1 MKNPITGLIHVTGE
15 PDTGKTT
22 FALSTGFKP
31 EEIVFFDDDLK
42 TKAIAQMLEEQGTP
56 FGIYRDLTKMSLG
69 KREIDFHNM
78 VINEIDQLPTEKYK
92 VFVFDTWTRFENTF
106 QPVIQKTPTKFREFY
121 SPMGSIKG
129 AEMWKASFDY
139 EAAVI
144 DKMLHVA
151 PLVILITHLKD
162 QSIGAVKTG
171 KEIPDCKKPV
181 VEKSRIRL
189 WLRHNP
195 DSPAPIGLVL
205 KRLGKVIA
213 TEAGIVPVN
222 VLPRKVNPCTW
233 ERIIHYWENPIGEN
247 QPTEDEYPNAF
258 EFSIL
263 DGVLTE
269 DQKDVLHI
277 NRVEADRP
285 MIEAAIQRQQREI
298 ENTAK
303 TIEQPQKD
311 NGNNGNITLDML
323 VEVYGAEKVMV
334 ANEGKIPGS
343 QVELDN
349 VFAKLAEV

>member
-1 MKNPITGLIHVTGE
+1 MNNPITGLIHVTGE

-22 FALSTGFKP
+22 FALTCGFSP
-31 EEIVFFDDDLK
+31 TEIAFFDDDLK
-42 TKAIAQMLEEQGTP
+42 TQAIADMLAEQGTP
-56 FGIYRDLTKMSLG
+56 FGAYHNLTKLALG
-69 KREIDFHNM
+69 KRELDFHNL
-78 VINEIDQLPTEKYK
+78 VIDLIDQLPRGKFK

-106 QPVIQKTPTKFREFY
+106 QPVVQKNPARFKEFY
-121 SPMGSIKG
+121 SPMGAIKG

-144 DKMLHVA
+144 DKMLQVA

-195 DSPAPIGLVL
+195 DGPAPIGLVL
-205 KRLGKVIA
+205 KRLSKVQVGP
-213 TEAGIVPVN
+213 TGIVPIN

-233 ERIIHYWENPIGEN
+233 GHILDYWENPIGER
-247 QPTEDEYPNAF
+247 QPDAVEYPNDF
-258 EFSIL
+258 ELSIL

-277 NRVEADRP
+277 NRIEADKPTIAEPIAPQPVFVLPPTEQSQP
-285 MIEAAIQRQQREI
+285 M
-298 ENTAK
+298 
-303 TIEQPQKD
+303 
-311 NGNNGNITLDML
+311 ITLDQL
-323 VEVYGAEKVMV
+323 VERYGVEKIIA
-334 ANEGKIPGS
+334 ANNGAIPGTQDEVDLIAGLLQMS
-343 QVELDN
+343 GVE
-349 VFAKLAEV
+349 